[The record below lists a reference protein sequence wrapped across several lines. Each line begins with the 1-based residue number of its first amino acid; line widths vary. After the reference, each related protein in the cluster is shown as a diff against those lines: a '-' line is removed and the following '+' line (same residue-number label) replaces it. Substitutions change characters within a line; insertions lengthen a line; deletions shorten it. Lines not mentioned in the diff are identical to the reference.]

1 MFNWLRRRG
10 TQHPGLALR
19 EALVKDGL
27 PAGIDPATL
36 GLLEEHARYSGRRVT
51 YVRVFDALRAAE
63 LGLQPRAFSDL
74 DSHPELLI
82 AAGHVEQNGTVVF
95 NKRPTDSDAP
105 LLHARDKADR
115 AAHADDEQHVFPP
128 GSRTDA

>member
-1 MFNWLRRRG
+1 MFSWLRRRG

-19 EALVKDGL
+19 AALLKDGL

-36 GLLEEHARYSGRRVT
+36 GLLEEHGQYSGRGVT

-63 LGLQPRAFSDL
+63 LGLQPRAFGDL
-74 DSHPELLI
+74 DSHPELLM

-95 NKRPTDSDAP
+95 TKRPVDSDAP
-105 LLHARDKADR
+105 LREPRDKADR
-115 AAHADDEQHVFPP
+115 TAHADDERHVFPP
-128 GSRTDA
+128 SSD

>member
-19 EALVKDGL
+19 EALLKDGL

-36 GLLEEHARYSGRRVT
+36 GLLEEHGQYSGRRVT

-63 LGLQPRAFSDL
+63 LGLQPRAFGDL
-74 DSHPELLI
+74 DRHPELLM

-95 NKRPTDSDAP
+95 TRRPGESDAP
-105 LLHARDKADR
+105 LRAPRDKADR
-115 AAHADDEQHVFPP
+115 ASHADDERHVFPP
-128 GSRTDA
+128 TSA

>member
-19 EALVKDGL
+19 EALLKDGL
-27 PAGIDPATL
+27 PPGIDPATL
-36 GLLEEHARYSGRRVT
+36 GLLEEHGQYSGRRVT

-63 LGLQPRAFSDL
+63 LGLQPRAFGDL
-74 DSHPELLI
+74 DRHPELLT
-82 AAGHVEQNGTVVF
+82 ATGHVEQNGTVVIT
-95 NKRPTDSDAP
+95 KRPVESDAP

-115 AAHADDEQHVFPP
+115 VGHADDERHVFPP
-128 GSRTDA
+128 TSG